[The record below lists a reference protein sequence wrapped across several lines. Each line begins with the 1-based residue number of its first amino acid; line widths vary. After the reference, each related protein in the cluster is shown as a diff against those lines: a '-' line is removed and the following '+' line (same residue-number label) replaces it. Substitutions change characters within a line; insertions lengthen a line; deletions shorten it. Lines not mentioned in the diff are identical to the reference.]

1 MIEQIYYAVA
11 LTVYSIFIIR
21 FILSWIGADFDV
33 EADVDVSDVVSFKG
47 LTHFLMGFS
56 GWLSVKSYIT
66 HNVMWYDY
74 LIALILGVI
83 FVILLYFVYKFLI
96 SLETKPQ
103 ILFGKQLIGKTGKI
117 YVILES
123 KDSIKKYII
132 TVGNGLG
139 TQEYP
144 AKSNNSYKLGD
155 EVVISDYV
163 NAYKKKKKNDNNNIN
178 YCRNICTSYNY
189 DNYRTIVTLSQMS

>member
-1 MIEQIYYAVA
+1 MIEQIYYAIA
-11 LTVYSIFIIR
+11 LIVYSIFIIR
-21 FILSWIGADFDV
+21 FILSWVGADFDV
-33 EADVDVSDVVSFKG
+33 EADVDVSDIVSFKG

-56 GWLSVKSYIT
+56 GWLSVKSYTT

-74 LIALILGVI
+74 IIALILGVI
-83 FVILLYFVYKFLI
+83 FVILLYFVYKLLI

-103 ILFGKQLIGKTGKI
+103 ILSGKQLIGKTGKI
-117 YVILES
+117 YVILEPE
-123 KDSIKKYII
+123 DSIKKYII

-155 EVVISDYV
+155 EVVISDYI
-163 NAYKKKKKNDNNNIN
+163 NAYYI
-178 YCRNICTSYNY
+178 I
-189 DNYRTIVTLSQMS
+189 

>member
-1 MIEQIYYAVA
+1 MIEQVYYVIA
-11 LTVYSIFIIR
+11 LIVYSIFIIR
-21 FILSWIGADFDV
+21 FILSWIGADFDID
-33 EADVDVSDVVSFKG
+33 ADVDISDVVSFKG
-47 LTHFLMGFS
+47 FTHFLMGFS

-74 LIALILGVI
+74 IIALILGII

-123 KDSIKKYII
+123 EDSIKKYII

-163 NAYKKKKKNDNNNIN
+163 NAYYI
-178 YCRNICTSYNY
+178 I
-189 DNYRTIVTLSQMS
+189 

>member
-1 MIEQIYYAVA
+1 MIEQIYYAIA

-33 EADVDVSDVVSFKG
+33 DADVDVSDVVSFKG

-83 FVILLYFVYKFLI
+83 FVILLYFVYKLLI

-103 ILFGKQLIGKTGKI
+103 ILSGKQLIGKTGKI
-117 YVILES
+117 YVILEPE
-123 KDSIKKYII
+123 DSIKKYII

-163 NAYKKKKKNDNNNIN
+163 NAYYI
-178 YCRNICTSYNY
+178 I
-189 DNYRTIVTLSQMS
+189 

>member
-21 FILSWIGADFDV
+21 FILSWVGADFDV
-33 EADVDVSDVVSFKG
+33 EADVDISDVVSFKG

-83 FVILLYFVYKFLI
+83 FVILLYFVYKLLI

-103 ILFGKQLIGKTGKI
+103 ILSGKQLIGKTGKI
-117 YVILES
+117 YVILEPE
-123 KDSIKKYII
+123 DSIKKYII

-163 NAYKKKKKNDNNNIN
+163 NAYYI
-178 YCRNICTSYNY
+178 I
-189 DNYRTIVTLSQMS
+189 

>member
-21 FILSWIGADFDV
+21 FILSWVGADFDV
-33 EADVDVSDVVSFKG
+33 ETDLDVSDIVSFKG

-56 GWLSVKSYIT
+56 GWLSVKSYTT

-74 LIALILGVI
+74 LIALILGII
-83 FVILLYFVYKFLI
+83 FVILLYFVYKLLI

-103 ILFGKQLIGKTGKI
+103 VLFGKQLIGKTGKI
-117 YVILES
+117 YIILEPE
-123 KDSIKKYII
+123 DSIKKYII

-163 NAYKKKKKNDNNNIN
+163 NAYYI
-178 YCRNICTSYNY
+178 I
-189 DNYRTIVTLSQMS
+189 

>member
-1 MIEQIYYAVA
+1 MIEQIYYAVT

-21 FILSWIGADFDV
+21 FILSWVGADFDV
-33 EADVDVSDVVSFKG
+33 DADIDIGDVVSFKG

-83 FVILLYFVYKFLI
+83 FVILLYFVYKLLI

-117 YVILES
+117 YIILEPE
-123 KDSIKKYII
+123 DSIKKYII

-163 NAYKKKKKNDNNNIN
+163 NAYYI
-178 YCRNICTSYNY
+178 I
-189 DNYRTIVTLSQMS
+189 

>member
-21 FILSWIGADFDV
+21 FILSWVGADFDV
-33 EADVDVSDVVSFKG
+33 DADIDISDVVSFKG

-117 YVILES
+117 YIILEPE
-123 KDSIKKYII
+123 DSIKKYII

-163 NAYKKKKKNDNNNIN
+163 NAYYI
-178 YCRNICTSYNY
+178 I
-189 DNYRTIVTLSQMS
+189 

>member
-21 FILSWIGADFDV
+21 FILSWIGADFDID
-33 EADVDVSDVVSFKG
+33 ADVDIGDVVSFKG

-56 GWLSVKSYIT
+56 GWLSVKSYTT

-74 LIALILGVI
+74 IIALILGVI
-83 FVILLYFVYKFLI
+83 FVILLYFVYKLLI

-117 YVILES
+117 YVILEPE
-123 KDSIKKYII
+123 DSIKKYII

-163 NAYKKKKKNDNNNIN
+163 NAYYI
-178 YCRNICTSYNY
+178 I
-189 DNYRTIVTLSQMS
+189 

>member
-1 MIEQIYYAVA
+1 MIEQIYYAVT

-21 FILSWIGADFDV
+21 FILSWVGADFDV

-83 FVILLYFVYKFLI
+83 FVILLYFVYKLLI

-103 ILFGKQLIGKTGKI
+103 ILSGKQLIGKTGKI
-117 YVILES
+117 YVILEPE
-123 KDSIKKYII
+123 DSIKKYII

-163 NAYKKKKKNDNNNIN
+163 NAYYI
-178 YCRNICTSYNY
+178 I
-189 DNYRTIVTLSQMS
+189 

>member
-1 MIEQIYYAVA
+1 MIEQVYYAIA
-11 LTVYSIFIIR
+11 LIVYSIFIIR
-21 FILSWIGADFDV
+21 FILSWIGADFDID
-33 EADVDVSDVVSFKG
+33 ADVDISDVVSFKG
-47 LTHFLMGFS
+47 FTHFLMGFS

-83 FVILLYFVYKFLI
+83 FVILLYFVYKLLI

-117 YVILES
+117 YIILEPE
-123 KDSIKKYII
+123 DSIKKYII

-163 NAYKKKKKNDNNNIN
+163 NAYYI
-178 YCRNICTSYNY
+178 I
-189 DNYRTIVTLSQMS
+189 

>member
-21 FILSWIGADFDV
+21 FILSWVGADFDI
-33 EADVDVSDVVSFKG
+33 EADVDISDVVSFKG

-83 FVILLYFVYKFLI
+83 FVILLYFVYKLLI

-117 YVILES
+117 YIILEPE
-123 KDSIKKYII
+123 DSIKKYII

-163 NAYKKKKKNDNNNIN
+163 NAYYI
-178 YCRNICTSYNY
+178 I
-189 DNYRTIVTLSQMS
+189 

>member
-21 FILSWIGADFDV
+21 FILSWIGADFDID
-33 EADVDVSDVVSFKG
+33 ADIDIGDVVSFKG

-117 YVILES
+117 YVILEPE
-123 KDSIKKYII
+123 DSIKKYII

-163 NAYKKKKKNDNNNIN
+163 NAYYI
-178 YCRNICTSYNY
+178 I
-189 DNYRTIVTLSQMS
+189 

>member
-21 FILSWIGADFDV
+21 FILSWVGADFDID
-33 EADVDVSDVVSFKG
+33 ADVDISDVVSFKG

-56 GWLSVKSYIT
+56 GWLSVKSYTT

-74 LIALILGVI
+74 LIALILGII
-83 FVILLYFVYKFLI
+83 FVILLYFIYKLLI

-103 ILFGKQLIGKTGKI
+103 ILSGKQLIGKTGKI
-117 YVILES
+117 YVILEPE
-123 KDSIKKYII
+123 DSIKKYII

-163 NAYKKKKKNDNNNIN
+163 NAYYI
-178 YCRNICTSYNY
+178 I
-189 DNYRTIVTLSQMS
+189 

>member
-21 FILSWIGADFDV
+21 FILSWVGADFDID
-33 EADVDVSDVVSFKG
+33 ADVDIGDVVSFKG

-66 HNVMWYDY
+66 HNIMWYDY

-83 FVILLYFVYKFLI
+83 FVILLYFVYKLLI

-117 YVILES
+117 YIILEPE
-123 KDSIKKYII
+123 DSIKKYII

-163 NAYKKKKKNDNNNIN
+163 NAYYI
-178 YCRNICTSYNY
+178 I
-189 DNYRTIVTLSQMS
+189 

>member
-21 FILSWIGADFDV
+21 FILSWVGADFDID
-33 EADVDVSDVVSFKG
+33 ADIDISDVVSFKG

-74 LIALILGVI
+74 LIALILGII
-83 FVILLYFVYKFLI
+83 FVILLYFVYKLLI

-103 ILFGKQLIGKTGKI
+103 VLFGKQLIGKTGKI
-117 YVILES
+117 YIILEPE
-123 KDSIKKYII
+123 DSIKKYII

-163 NAYKKKKKNDNNNIN
+163 NAYYI
-178 YCRNICTSYNY
+178 I
-189 DNYRTIVTLSQMS
+189 

>member
-21 FILSWIGADFDV
+21 FILSWVGADFDI
-33 EADVDVSDVVSFKG
+33 ESDLDVSDVVSFKG

-56 GWLSVKSYIT
+56 GWLSVKSYTT

-74 LIALILGVI
+74 LIALILGII
-83 FVILLYFVYKFLI
+83 FVILLYFVYKLLI

-103 ILFGKQLIGKTGKI
+103 VLFGKQLIGKTGKI
-117 YVILES
+117 YIILEPE
-123 KDSIKKYII
+123 DSIKKYII

-163 NAYKKKKKNDNNNIN
+163 NAYYI
-178 YCRNICTSYNY
+178 I
-189 DNYRTIVTLSQMS
+189 

>member
-21 FILSWIGADFDV
+21 FILSWVGADFDV
-33 EADVDVSDVVSFKG
+33 ETDLDVSDIVSFKG

-103 ILFGKQLIGKTGKI
+103 ILFGKQFIGKTFPLKFI
-117 YVILES
+117 
-123 KDSIKKYII
+123 
-132 TVGNGLG
+132 
-139 TQEYP
+139 
-144 AKSNNSYKLGD
+144 
-155 EVVISDYV
+155 
-163 NAYKKKKKNDNNNIN
+163 
-178 YCRNICTSYNY
+178 
-189 DNYRTIVTLSQMS
+189 

>member
-1 MIEQIYYAVA
+1 MIEQVYYAIA
-11 LTVYSIFIIR
+11 LIVYSIFIIR
-21 FILSWIGADFDV
+21 FILSWIGADFDID
-33 EADVDVSDVVSFKG
+33 ADIDIGDVVSFKG

-117 YVILES
+117 YVILEPE
-123 KDSIKKYII
+123 DSIKKYII

-163 NAYKKKKKNDNNNIN
+163 NAYYI
-178 YCRNICTSYNY
+178 I
-189 DNYRTIVTLSQMS
+189 

>member
-1 MIEQIYYAVA
+1 MIEQVYYAVA

-21 FILSWIGADFDV
+21 FILSWIGADFDID
-33 EADVDVSDVVSFKG
+33 ADVDISDVVSFKG
-47 LTHFLMGFS
+47 FTHFLMGFS

-74 LIALILGVI
+74 LIALILGII

-117 YVILES
+117 YVILEPE
-123 KDSIKKYII
+123 DSIKKYII

-155 EVVISDYV
+155 EVIISDYV
-163 NAYKKKKKNDNNNIN
+163 NAYYI
-178 YCRNICTSYNY
+178 I
-189 DNYRTIVTLSQMS
+189 

>member
-1 MIEQIYYAVA
+1 MIEQVYYAIA
-11 LTVYSIFIIR
+11 LIVYSIFIIR
-21 FILSWIGADFDV
+21 FILSWVGADFDID
-33 EADVDVSDVVSFKG
+33 ADVDIGDVVSFKG

-83 FVILLYFVYKFLI
+83 FVILLYFVYKLLI

-117 YVILES
+117 YVILEPE
-123 KDSIKKYII
+123 DSIKKYII

-163 NAYKKKKKNDNNNIN
+163 NAYYI
-178 YCRNICTSYNY
+178 I
-189 DNYRTIVTLSQMS
+189 

>member
-21 FILSWIGADFDV
+21 FILSWVGADFDV
-33 EADVDVSDVVSFKG
+33 DADVDISDVVSFKG

-83 FVILLYFVYKFLI
+83 FVILLYFVYKLLI

-103 ILFGKQLIGKTGKI
+103 ILSGKQLIGKTGKI
-117 YVILES
+117 YVILEPE
-123 KDSIKKYII
+123 DSIKKYII

-163 NAYKKKKKNDNNNIN
+163 NAYYI
-178 YCRNICTSYNY
+178 I
-189 DNYRTIVTLSQMS
+189 

>member
-21 FILSWIGADFDV
+21 FILSWIGADFDID
-33 EADVDVSDVVSFKG
+33 ADVDIGDVVSFKG

-56 GWLSVKSYIT
+56 GWLSVKSYTT

-74 LIALILGVI
+74 IIALILGVI
-83 FVILLYFVYKFLI
+83 FVILLYFVYKLLI

-103 ILFGKQLIGKTGKI
+103 ILSGKQLIGKTGKI
-117 YVILES
+117 YVILEPE
-123 KDSIKKYII
+123 DSIKKYII

-139 TQEYP
+139 TQEYQ

-163 NAYKKKKKNDNNNIN
+163 NAYYI
-178 YCRNICTSYNY
+178 I
-189 DNYRTIVTLSQMS
+189 

>member
-21 FILSWIGADFDV
+21 FILSWVGADFDV
-33 EADVDVSDVVSFKG
+33 DADVDISDVVSFKG
-47 LTHFLMGFS
+47 FTHFLMGFS

-74 LIALILGVI
+74 LIALILGII
-83 FVILLYFVYKFLI
+83 FVILLYFIYKLLI

-103 ILFGKQLIGKTGKI
+103 ILSGKQLIGKTGKI
-117 YVILES
+117 YIILEPE
-123 KDSIKKYII
+123 DSIKKYII

-163 NAYKKKKKNDNNNIN
+163 NAYYI
-178 YCRNICTSYNY
+178 I
-189 DNYRTIVTLSQMS
+189 

>member
-21 FILSWIGADFDV
+21 FILSWIGADFDID
-33 EADVDVSDVVSFKG
+33 ADVDISDVVSFKG

-56 GWLSVKSYIT
+56 GWLSIKSYIT

-83 FVILLYFVYKFLI
+83 FVILLYFVYKLLI

-117 YVILES
+117 YIILEPE
-123 KDSIKKYII
+123 DSIKKYII

-163 NAYKKKKKNDNNNIN
+163 NAYYI
-178 YCRNICTSYNY
+178 I
-189 DNYRTIVTLSQMS
+189 

>member
-21 FILSWIGADFDV
+21 FILSWIGADFDID
-33 EADVDVSDVVSFKG
+33 ADVDIGDVVSFKG

-74 LIALILGVI
+74 LIALILGII

-117 YVILES
+117 YVILEPE
-123 KDSIKKYII
+123 DSIKKYII

-163 NAYKKKKKNDNNNIN
+163 NAYYI
-178 YCRNICTSYNY
+178 I
-189 DNYRTIVTLSQMS
+189 

>member
-1 MIEQIYYAVA
+1 MIEQIYYAIA
-11 LTVYSIFIIR
+11 LIVYSIFIIR
-21 FILSWIGADFDV
+21 FILSWIGADFDID
-33 EADVDVSDVVSFKG
+33 ADVDISDVVSFKG

-83 FVILLYFVYKFLI
+83 FVILLYFVYKLLI

-103 ILFGKQLIGKTGKI
+103 ILSGKQLIGKTGKI
-117 YVILES
+117 YVILEPE
-123 KDSIKKYII
+123 DSIKKYII

-139 TQEYP
+139 TQEYS

-163 NAYKKKKKNDNNNIN
+163 NAYYI
-178 YCRNICTSYNY
+178 I
-189 DNYRTIVTLSQMS
+189 

>member
-1 MIEQIYYAVA
+1 MIEQVYYAIA
-11 LTVYSIFIIR
+11 LIVYSIFIIR
-21 FILSWIGADFDV
+21 FILSWIGADFDID
-33 EADVDVSDVVSFKG
+33 ADIDIGDVVSFKG

-103 ILFGKQLIGKTGKI
+103 ILSGKQLIGKTGKI
-117 YVILES
+117 YVILEPE
-123 KDSIKKYII
+123 DSIKKYII

-163 NAYKKKKKNDNNNIN
+163 NAYYI
-178 YCRNICTSYNY
+178 I
-189 DNYRTIVTLSQMS
+189 

>member
-21 FILSWIGADFDV
+21 FILSWVGADFDV
-33 EADVDVSDVVSFKG
+33 EADIDISDVVSFKG

-83 FVILLYFVYKFLI
+83 FVILLYFVYKLLI

-117 YVILES
+117 YIILEPE
-123 KDSIKKYII
+123 DSIKKYII

-163 NAYKKKKKNDNNNIN
+163 NAYYI
-178 YCRNICTSYNY
+178 I
-189 DNYRTIVTLSQMS
+189 

>member
-21 FILSWIGADFDV
+21 FILSWVGADFDID
-33 EADVDVSDVVSFKG
+33 ADVDIGDVVSFKG

-74 LIALILGVI
+74 LIALILGII
-83 FVILLYFVYKFLI
+83 FVILLYFIYKLLI

-103 ILFGKQLIGKTGKI
+103 ILSGKQLIGKTGKI
-117 YVILES
+117 YIILEPE
-123 KDSIKKYII
+123 DSIKKYII

-163 NAYKKKKKNDNNNIN
+163 NAYYI
-178 YCRNICTSYNY
+178 I
-189 DNYRTIVTLSQMS
+189 

>member
-1 MIEQIYYAVA
+1 MIEQIYYAIA
-11 LTVYSIFIIR
+11 LIVYSIFIIR
-21 FILSWIGADFDV
+21 FILSWVGADFDV
-33 EADVDVSDVVSFKG
+33 DADVDIGDVVSFKG

-83 FVILLYFVYKFLI
+83 FVILLYFVYKLLI

-103 ILFGKQLIGKTGKI
+103 ILSGKQLIGKTGKI
-117 YVILES
+117 YVILEPE
-123 KDSIKKYII
+123 DSIKKYII

-163 NAYKKKKKNDNNNIN
+163 NAYYI
-178 YCRNICTSYNY
+178 I
-189 DNYRTIVTLSQMS
+189 

>member
-21 FILSWIGADFDV
+21 FILSWVGADFDV
-33 EADVDVSDVVSFKG
+33 DADVDVSDVVSFKG

-83 FVILLYFVYKFLI
+83 FVILLYFVYKLLI

-103 ILFGKQLIGKTGKI
+103 ILSGKQLIGKTGKI
-117 YVILES
+117 YVILEPE
-123 KDSIKKYII
+123 DSIKKYII

-163 NAYKKKKKNDNNNIN
+163 NAYYI
-178 YCRNICTSYNY
+178 I
-189 DNYRTIVTLSQMS
+189 